1 MEQKLPGE
9 PLTKWYQKLDW
20 NCKCVVCAFDHI
32 WVVMTDRIIVQPD
45 GTVHGD
51 EDPEVVQNGYPL
63 FWIRGR
69 RGPDWI
75 GEGLSDWA
83 HAVNEAKHYVNQRD
97 ADDARAEALILHPS
111 LIGRANSVQFRIR

>member
-1 MEQKLPGE
+1 MDAMKSFSE
-9 PLTKWYQKLDW
+9 PLKWG
-20 NCKCVVCAFDHI
+20 CTCMVCAFNHI

-51 EDPEVVQNGYPL
+51 EDPKVRDEGYPL

-69 RGPDWI
+69 RGPDWH

-83 HAVNEAKHYVNQRD
+83 VAVNEANHYINQKD
-97 ADDARAEALILHPS
+97 AEDARAEALILHPS